1 MNIIQVY
8 QTNPFE
14 EGQGGGVRYVKNL
27 LSGLKASCDSILFI
41 GDIESFK
48 NSLKLS
54 RLNLFYQNDLCNI
67 QLV

>member
-27 LSGLKASCDSILFI
+27 LIGLRDTCDSILFI
-41 GDIESFK
+41 GIGPKKESK
-48 NSLKLS
+48 DNISLVPDNQRTY
-54 RLNLFYQNDLCNI
+54 RLY
-67 QLV
+67 

>member
-27 LSGLKASCDSILFI
+27 LSGFK
-41 GDIESFK
+41 SF
-48 NSLKLS
+48 L
-54 RLNLFYQNDLCNI
+54 
-67 QLV
+67 